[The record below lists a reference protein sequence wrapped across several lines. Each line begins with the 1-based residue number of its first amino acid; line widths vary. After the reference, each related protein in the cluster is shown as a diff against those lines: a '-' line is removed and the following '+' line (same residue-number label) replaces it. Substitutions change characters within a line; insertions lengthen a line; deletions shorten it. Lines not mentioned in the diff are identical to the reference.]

1 VDPIKGQLV
10 VLKTRWNI
18 QSNRI
23 GVILDRV
30 EDTKDAVIVMW
41 TDINN
46 GGIKIKTHLI
56 DALFQVNDV
65 TSERIKE
72 RICDIK

>member
-1 VDPIKGQLV
+1 MDPIKGQLV

-30 EDTKDAVIVMW
+30 KDTKDAVIVMW

>member
-1 VDPIKGQLV
+1 MDPIKGQLV

>member
-41 TDINN
+41 TDVAN

-56 DALFQVNDV
+56 DALFQVNDA